1 MYICIYPTD
10 EDVEEFVVVSSK
22 MTINMLAAAQIAS
35 DYGKVT
41 WGLTSSHKLA
51 ANVALVMYDLL
62 CQQMWLSIP
71 RGQLWMVYP
80 IEVVSGRDHFDE
92 FLDPKRALPSWLVSF
107 LTVWKLF
114 LFYGAILAPSEIL
127 GYQIFLLVFLS
138 FWALVLCFELNARS
152 PEHLHVLPFHQQTQ
166 WGLSELYLWSVNR
179 SWLWASKP

>member
-71 RGQLWMVYP
+71 RGQL
-80 IEVVSGRDHFDE
+80 
-92 FLDPKRALPSWLVSF
+92 
-107 LTVWKLF
+107 
-114 LFYGAILAPSEIL
+114 
-127 GYQIFLLVFLS
+127 
-138 FWALVLCFELNARS
+138 
-152 PEHLHVLPFHQQTQ
+152 
-166 WGLSELYLWSVNR
+166 
-179 SWLWASKP
+179 